1 MGRLMTGRESAFRPL
16 APPKNLTVKLVDL
29 LAAEI
34 TSGKL
39 APGARLP
46 TEQEMMASFGVS
58 RTVIREAVSALRSE
72 GLVLTRQGVGAF
84 VASDVK
90 GRPFRIDPDGLKSLH
105 EILRIMELRMSV
117 EIFAAGLAAERRSTS
132 QLQRI
137 AVALGK
143 IDAAIA
149 RGEAAIA
156 ADFDFHR
163 AIAKATGNPYFQNFL
178 DYLGH
183 YIIPRQTLRIEQRDS
198 GTQAAYLRKV
208 QGEHHAIHDA
218 IAAGD
223 ATAARAAMRSHLAN
237 SLKRYSRFEAELVG
251 LAGSAK
257 SKTPGRK
264 PPRAH

>member
-1 MGRLMTGRESAFRPL
+1 MMTGRESAFRPL

-46 TEQEMMASFGVS
+46 TEQAMMASFGVS

-84 VASDVK
+84 VATDVQR
-90 GRPFRIDPDGLKSLH
+90 RPFRIDPDGLKSLR

-117 EIFAAGLAAERRSTS
+117 EIFAAGLAAERRSAG

-137 AVALGK
+137 AAALGR

-149 RGEAAIA
+149 RGEAAVA

-163 AIAKATGNPYFQNFL
+163 AIAKATGNPYFANFL
-178 DYLGH
+178 EYLGH

-198 GTQAAYLRKV
+198 ETQAAYLRKV
-208 QGEHHAIHDA
+208 QGEHHAIHAA

-223 ATAARAAMRSHLAN
+223 AAASRAAMRAHLDN
-237 SLKRYSRFEAELVG
+237 SLARYSRLEAEL
-251 LAGSAK
+251 AGAAGGTK
-257 SKTPGRK
+257 VRAATRK
-264 PPRAH
+264 PRRAHM

>member
-1 MGRLMTGRESAFRPL
+1 MTARNMAFRPL
-16 APPKNLTVKLVDL
+16 VPPKNLTVKLVDL

-84 VASDVK
+84 VAADVK

-117 EIFAAGLAAERRSTS
+117 EIFAAGLAAERRSVG

-149 RGEAAIA
+149 RGETAIS

-218 IAAGD
+218 IAGGD
-223 ATAARAAMRSHLAN
+223 APAARAAMRAHLE
-237 SLKRYSRFEAELVG
+237 SSIERYSRFEAELSS
-251 LAGSAK
+251 LTRAK
-257 SKTPGRK
+257 SKAPRK
-264 PPRAH
+264 PTAR

>member
-1 MGRLMTGRESAFRPL
+1 MAPRESAFRPL
-16 APPKNLTVKLVDL
+16 TPPKNLTVKLVDL

-84 VASDVK
+84 VATDVQ

-117 EIFAAGLAAERRSTS
+117 EIFAAGLAAERRSAS

-137 AVALGK
+137 AGALGK
-143 IDAAIA
+143 IDDAIA

-183 YIIPRQTLRIEQRDS
+183 YIIPRQTLRIERRDS
-198 GTQAAYLRKV
+198 ETQAAYLRKV
-208 QGEHHAIHDA
+208 QGEHHAIHVA

-223 ATAARAAMRSHLAN
+223 APAARAAMRAHLESSIN
-237 SLKRYSRFEAELVG
+237 RYSRYEAELTSP
-251 LAGSAK
+251 AGSTKKAA
-257 SKTPGRK
+257 GK
-264 PPRAH
+264 PRTQPRAN

>member
-1 MGRLMTGRESAFRPL
+1 
-16 APPKNLTVKLVDL
+16 
-29 LAAEI
+29 
-34 TSGKL
+34 
-39 APGARLP
+39 
-46 TEQEMMASFGVS
+46 
-58 RTVIREAVSALRSE
+58 
-72 GLVLTRQGVGAF
+72 
-84 VASDVK
+84 
-90 GRPFRIDPDGLKSLH
+90 
-105 EILRIMELRMSV
+105 MELRMSV
-117 EIFAAGLAAERRSTS
+117 EIFAAGLAAERRSAG

-149 RGEAAIA
+149 RGETAIS

-218 IAAGD
+218 IAGGD
-223 ATAARAAMRSHLAN
+223 APAARAAMRAHLDN
-237 SLKRYSRFEAELVG
+237 SIERYSRFEAELSS
-251 LAGSAK
+251 LTRAK
-257 SKTPGRK
+257 SKAPRK
-264 PPRAH
+264 PAAR

>member
-1 MGRLMTGRESAFRPL
+1 MARRQTAFRPL

-39 APGARLP
+39 LPGARLP
-46 TEQEMMASFGVS
+46 TELEMMASFGVS
-58 RTVIREAVSALRSE
+58 RTVIREAVSALRAE

-84 VASDVK
+84 VATDVQ
-90 GRPFRIDPDGLKSLH
+90 GRPFRIDPEGLKSLH
-105 EILRIMELRMSV
+105 DILRIMELRMSV
-117 EIFAAGLAAERRSTS
+117 EIFAAGLAAERRSAS

-149 RGEAAIA
+149 RGETAIA

-198 GTQAAYLRKV
+198 ETQAAYLRKV
-208 QGEHHAIHDA
+208 QGEHHAIHAA
-218 IAAGD
+218 IAAGG
-223 ATAARAAMRSHLAN
+223 APAARSAMRAHLEN
-237 SLKRYSRFEAELVG
+237 SINRYSRYEAEF
-251 LAGSAK
+251 AGAAK
-257 SKTPGRK
+257 KPPGRK
-264 PPRAH
+264 TARAN

>member
-1 MGRLMTGRESAFRPL
+1 MAPRESAFRPL
-16 APPKNLTVKLVDL
+16 APPKNLTVKPVDL

-39 APGARLP
+39 PPGARRP
-46 TEQEMMASFGVS
+46 PEREMMASFGVS
-58 RTVIREAVSALRSE
+58 RTVIREAVSARRSE

-84 VASDVK
+84 VAADVQ

-117 EIFAAGLAAERRSTS
+117 EIFAAGLAAERRTPS

-137 AVALGK
+137 VSALGK

-149 RGEAAIA
+149 RGEAAVE
-156 ADFDFHR
+156 ADFAFHR

-183 YIIPRQTLRIEQRDS
+183 YIIPRQTLRIEQRHS
-198 GTQAAYLRKV
+198 ETQPAYLRKG
-208 QGEHHAIHDA
+208 QGQHHAIHDA
-218 IAAGD
+218 IAARD
-223 ATAARAAMRSHLAN
+223 ATSARAAMRAHLE
-237 SLKRYSRFEAELVG
+237 SSIKRYSRYEAELG
-251 LAGSAK
+251 GAAKKATRKAQRAG
-257 SKTPGRK
+257 
-264 PPRAH
+264 

>member
-1 MGRLMTGRESAFRPL
+1 MTGRESAFRPL

-34 TSGKL
+34 TWGRL

-46 TEQEMMASFGVS
+46 TELEMMASFGVS

-117 EIFAAGLAAERRSTS
+117 EIFAAGLAAVRRSAS

-137 AVALGK
+137 AAALGR
-143 IDAAIA
+143 IDVAIA
-149 RGEAAIA
+149 RGETAIA

-183 YIIPRQTLRIEQRDS
+183 YIIPRQTLRIERRDS
-198 GTQAAYLRKV
+198 GTQGAYLRKV
-208 QGEHHAIHDA
+208 QGEHHTIHDA

-223 ATAARAAMRSHLAN
+223 AGAARAAMRTHLDN
-237 SLKRYSRFEAELVG
+237 SLKRYSRFEAEF
-251 LAGSAK
+251 AGPAK
-257 SKTPGRK
+257 KGGK
-264 PPRAH
+264 PQRA

>member
-1 MGRLMTGRESAFRPL
+1 MMANRESAFRPL

-39 APGARLP
+39 VPGARLP
-46 TEQEMMASFGVS
+46 TEQEMMTSFGVS

-84 VASDVK
+84 VATDVQR
-90 GRPFRIDPDGLKSLH
+90 RPFRIDPDGLKSLR

-117 EIFAAGLAAERRSTS
+117 EIFAAGLAAERRSPG

-137 AVALGK
+137 TTALGR

-149 RGEAAIA
+149 RGEAAVA

-208 QGEHHAIHDA
+208 QSEHHAIHDA

-223 ATAARAAMRSHLAN
+223 AAASRAAMRAHLDNSLERYGRLEAGLAN
-237 SLKRYSRFEAELVG
+237 LTAARR
-251 LAGSAK
+251 
-257 SKTPGRK
+257 
-264 PPRAH
+264 PRRRPASSNASMG

>member
-46 TEQEMMASFGVS
+46 TELEMMASFGVS

-117 EIFAAGLAAERRSTS
+117 EIFAAGLAAVRRSAS

-137 AVALGK
+137 AAALGR
-143 IDAAIA
+143 IDVAIA

-183 YIIPRQTLRIEQRDS
+183 YIIPRQTVRIEKTDGPAQAEYLHRVQREHRAICSAIS
-198 GTQAAYLRKV
+198 GNDP
-208 QGEHHAIHDA
+208 E
-218 IAAGD
+218 
-223 ATAARAAMRSHLAN
+223 AARDAMRAHLSN
-237 SLKRYSRFEAELVG
+237 SIARYQSFV
-251 LAGSAK
+251 
-257 SKTPGRK
+257 
-264 PPRAH
+264 